1 MPRSASVIQVE
12 IGLKGEQRCLDFD
25 AEGPRCFQVNP

>member
-12 IGLKGEQRCLDFD
+12 IGLRKGAREIVRKGLSS
-25 AEGPRCFQVNP
+25 EGSC